1 MDARRKHWKENMFTP
16 FFSAHDVL
24 EETSVSE
31 SSSEQI
37 AIDKTKRMGGIYNF
51 SSRKFQEENKF
62 KRKEYISQLSEREE
76 GPSLRE
82 RRRNM
87 SKSEGDTNSASC
99 ESSNLDITTNDGSN
113 NTENSSTWSKKE
125 LPTIP
130 RQGTRKKSVEGMSP
144 KVRLNLLN
152 EELEE
157 LNIKCQKI
165 EEEFENAE
173 KELLN
178 SKKEGSTKSINFQD
192 TGPDTVKNDWEL
204 QALKNDLSEK
214 ATNVKNLMEE
224 LQQAKEIIHQ
234 LNLENRN
241 LKEAVRKLK
250 RQSELG
256 NALLKEEMKLYYE
269 LEMEKIR
276 VELDAIKN
284 ELRAEKTLQARN
296 NRALELLRK
305 HLASMVRSSSSTF
318 DHFPGDF
325 F

>member
-1 MDARRKHWKENMFTP
+1 
-16 FFSAHDVL
+16 
-24 EETSVSE
+24 
-31 SSSEQI
+31 
-37 AIDKTKRMGGIYNF
+37 
-51 SSRKFQEENKF
+51 
-62 KRKEYISQLSEREE
+62 
-76 GPSLRE
+76 
-82 RRRNM
+82 
-87 SKSEGDTNSASC
+87 
-99 ESSNLDITTNDGSN
+99 
-113 NTENSSTWSKKE
+113 
-125 LPTIP
+125 
-130 RQGTRKKSVEGMSP
+130 
-144 KVRLNLLN
+144 
-152 EELEE
+152 
-157 LNIKCQKI
+157 
-165 EEEFENAE
+165 
-173 KELLN
+173 
-178 SKKEGSTKSINFQD
+178 
-192 TGPDTVKNDWEL
+192 
-204 QALKNDLSEK
+204 
-214 ATNVKNLMEE
+214 MEE